1 VEESLALFRGS
12 YKLWLIKAQLLE
24 EAGSMEEARQT
35 YEEALTVEGVKLEKW
50 IWLCYAEFEA
60 N

>member
-1 VEESLALFRGS
+1 
-12 YKLWLIKAQLLE
+12 
-24 EAGSMEEARQT
+24 MEEARQT